1 MATTGA
7 HPHIDRAEHHAIE
20 AERLLKGRFISSHI
34 KAQVHA
40 TLAVYYSTRSCDRSR
55 PG

>member
-1 MATTGA
+1 MAATDA
-7 HPHIDRAEHHAIE
+7 NRHIDRAEQHAME
-20 AERLLKGRFISSHI
+20 AERLLQGRFISSHI